1 MLAYLDTFG
10 ALVPVRTGDYRTD
23 EQGRTWVEVTVTAP
37 RPAYTRNESF
47 TARLDNLV
55 SRRTRTRNGQIRVTG
70 LTLAD
75 LEA

>member
-10 ALVPVRTGDYRTD
+10 ALVPVRTGAHRTD
-23 EQGRTWVEVTVTAP
+23 ELGRTWVEVTVTAP

-55 SRRTRTRNGQIRVTG
+55 HRRTRTRNGQIRVTG

-75 LEA
+75 LES